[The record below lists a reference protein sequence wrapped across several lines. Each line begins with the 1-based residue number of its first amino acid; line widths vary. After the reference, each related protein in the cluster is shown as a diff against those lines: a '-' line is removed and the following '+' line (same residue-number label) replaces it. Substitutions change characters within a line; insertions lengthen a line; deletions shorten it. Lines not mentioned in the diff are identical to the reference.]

1 VRPDGAG
8 VVIFAPGTPGQ
19 VSSRVVATATL
30 LAIAYFMLRAVPLVV
45 SG

>member
-1 VRPDGAG
+1 
-8 VVIFAPGTPGQ
+8 VIFRAGTPAQ
-19 VSSRVVATATL
+19 VSSRIVATATL

>member
-1 VRPDGAG
+1 LSALAR
-8 VVIFAPGTPGQ
+8 VVIFGAGTPAD

>member
-1 VRPDGAG
+1 
-8 VVIFAPGTPGQ
+8 VIFRTGKPAD

-45 SG
+45 AG